1 MGKGKFMIIEY
12 IKNFKRKK
20 FYHDIIESLIKALE
34 AKDLYTKG
42 HSDRVAKMAEDMCKE
57 LGIRGRTRETI
68 HIAAHLHDI
77 GKIGVPDGILN
88 KPGKLTDDEWE
99 KIKLHPTIG
108 HDILGNSK
116 ELKEI
121 SKIVLHHH
129 ERWDGRGYPMG
140 IKEKE
145 IPMGSRIIAICDAID
160 AITNKRSY
168 KDPMDWEF
176 CISEIQKNLSAMF
189 DPTFGKAALKLIP
202 IWSQE
207 LKCSEKA
214 V

>member
-1 MGKGKFMIIEY
+1 MLRDF
-12 IKNFKRKK
+12 IKHFKRKK

-34 AKDLYTKG
+34 AKDIYTKG

-57 LGIRGRTRETI
+57 LEIRGRTREII

-77 GKIGVPDGILN
+77 GKIGIPDGILN
-88 KPGKLTDDEWE
+88 KPGNLSDDEWE

-108 HDILGNSK
+108 HDILGDSK

-129 ERWDGRGYPMG
+129 ERWDGRGYPIG
-140 IKEKE
+140 IKGKE
-145 IPMGSRIIAICDAID
+145 IPMGSRIIAICDSID
-160 AITNKRSY
+160 AMTSKRSY
-168 KDPMDWEF
+168 KDAMDWQL
-176 CISEIQKNLSAMF
+176 CKLEIEKNLSVMF
-189 DPTFGKAALKLIP
+189 DPAFGKVALKLIP

-207 LKCSEKA
+207 LKC
-214 V
+214 

>member
-1 MGKGKFMIIEY
+1 MFREY
-12 IKNFKRKK
+12 IKSFKRKK

-34 AKDLYTKG
+34 AKDVYTKG

-57 LGIRGRTRETI
+57 LGIRGRKRETI

-77 GKIGVPDGILN
+77 GKIGIPDGILN
-88 KPGKLTDDEWE
+88 KTGKLTDAEWE

-108 HDILGNSK
+108 CDILGNSK

-160 AITNKRSY
+160 AITSKRAY
-168 KDPMDWEF
+168 KEPMGWEF
-176 CISEIQKNLSAMF
+176 CISEIEKNLSVMF
-189 DPTFGKAALKLIP
+189 DPIFGKAALKLIP
-202 IWSQE
+202 LWSQE
-207 LKCSEKA
+207 IKKSPKA